1 MDTTRMFQELAAI
14 CPLSGGFK
22 DALLAELSELSLPK
36 DHYLLQAPQ
45 VSDQVYFM
53 LEGFA
58 FSFIFVDRV
67 RRVEWFWKK
76 NQCIISPRS
85 FFEQKPAREFI
96 RLARD
101 SELLCISYKS
111 IEKLLDDFSEARSIH
126 RVIMNKYFENSRRRI
141 REMQQLNADDRFRR
155 LIIHYPSIEQLV
167 SQESIASYLGITP
180 QSLSRIKRVTARE
193 L

>member
-1 MDTTRMFQELAAI
+1 MFQELAAI

-126 RVIMNKYFENSRRRI
+126 RVIMNKYFENSRQRI

>member
-126 RVIMNKYFENSRRRI
+126 RVIMNKYFENSRQRI

>member
-45 VSDQVYFM
+45 VSDQAYFM

-67 RRVEWFWKK
+67 KRVEWFWKK

-111 IEKLLDDFSEARSIH
+111 IEKLLDEFSEARSIH
-126 RVIMNKYFENSRRRI
+126 RVIMNKYFENSRQRI